1 MEVDMFRRST
11 SYLLVALLLVAA
23 CRGTTTSSDDS
34 ASQDP
39 IIGTWVSEGTNVAP
53 ILFNPPLRIRRI
65 QATFNRDGSYTVVQR
80 DSAGVELTLRGTYV
94 TTPGGATGANA
105 NIRNIT
111 ANQTSPTALTA
122 QGIYEVSGNRM
133 RYEVAQ
139 VQPPLQGVTP
149 PTATAGFG
157 STSGGA
163 FGQANVQVYIRQ

>member
-1 MEVDMFRRST
+1 MSRRFT
-11 SYLLVALLLVAA
+11 FLALAALVLLSA
-23 CRGTTTSSDDS
+23 CRGGTTSSDDS
-34 ASQDP
+34 ATQDP
-39 IIGTWVSEGTNVAP
+39 IIGTWVSEGSNVAP

-65 QATFNRDGSYTVVQR
+65 QATFNRDGSYVVVQR
-80 DSAGVELTLRGTYV
+80 DSAGVEITLRGTYV
-94 TTPGGATGANA
+94 TSPGGATGANA

-111 ANQTSPTALTA
+111 ANQTSPTPITA

-149 PTATAGFG
+149 PSATAGFG
-157 STSGGA
+157 STSGGL